1 MFLVGLAF
9 KRVAQMRDKR
19 LVAASFSRAAPRY
32 DQVAGLQRR
41 IADQLAFWLS
51 DTRVE
56 RALDLGS
63 GTGYA
68 NTWLSDRT
76 EQLVNIDLA
85 EGMLGFAKAGGCQG
99 FHVAGD
105 AESLP
110 LADISMDLIWSSL
123 ALQWS
128 EQPEALIHELCRVLR
143 PGGRILI
150 STLGPSTLFE
160 LREAWAAVNEQ
171 QHVNQFISPTEWLNF
186 KLPLELV
193 QHQQQTEV
201 EHYSEVGQLL
211 RELRTLGAHNVNP
224 ERRQGLGG
232 QSELKA
238 MMQHYQQ
245 FRTGQGI
252 PASYEVH
259 YLEFIRR

>member
-1 MFLVGLAF
+1 
-9 KRVAQMRDKR
+9 MRDKR

-32 DQVAGLQRR
+32 DRVAGLQRR
-41 IADQLAFWLS
+41 IADQLSAWLS
-51 DTRVE
+51 DEPVE
-56 RALDLGS
+56 RVLDLGS

-68 NTWLSDRT
+68 NPWLSART
-76 EQLVNIDLA
+76 EQLLNIDLA
-85 EGMLGFAKAGGCQG
+85 EGMLDFARSRGCVG
-99 FHVAGD
+99 SHIAGD
-105 AESLP
+105 AEALP
-110 LADISMDLIWSSL
+110 LADATVDLIWSSL

-128 EQPEALIHELCRVLR
+128 EQPEALISELCRVVR

-160 LREAWAAVNEQ
+160 LRDAWAAVNQQ

-186 KLPLELV
+186 STELELV
-193 QHQQQTEV
+193 RHQQSAEV
-201 EHYSEVGQLL
+201 EYYAEVGQLL

-232 QSELKA
+232 QAELKA

-245 FRTGQGI
+245 FRTELGI

>member
-1 MFLVGLAF
+1 
-9 KRVAQMRDKR
+9 MRNKR

-32 DQVAGLQRR
+32 DRVAGLQRR
-41 IADQLAFWLS
+41 IADQLASWLPDS
-51 DTRVE
+51 RVE

-68 NTWLSDRT
+68 NNWLSERA
-76 EQLVNIDLA
+76 EQLVNVDLA
-85 EGMLGFAKAGGCQG
+85 EGMLSFAQSQGCKG
-99 FHVAGD
+99 SHVAGD

-110 LADISMDLIWSSL
+110 LADNTLDLLWSSL

-128 EQPEALIHELCRVLR
+128 EQPEALITELCRVMR

-160 LREAWAAVNEQ
+160 LRESWASVNEQ
-171 QHVNQFISPTEWLNF
+171 QHVNRFIPPSEWLGYQ
-186 KLPLELV
+186 LPLELV
-193 QHQQQTEV
+193 RHEQSTEV
-201 EHYSEVGQLL
+201 EYYAEVGHLL

-232 QSELKA
+232 QAELKA

-245 FRTGQGI
+245 FRTVQGI

>member
-1 MFLVGLAF
+1 
-9 KRVAQMRDKR
+9 MRDKR

-32 DQVAGLQRR
+32 DRVAGLQRR
-41 IADQLAFWLS
+41 IADQLSAWLS
-51 DTRVE
+51 DEPLERV
-56 RALDLGS
+56 LDLGS

-68 NTWLSDRT
+68 NPWLRERA
-76 EQLVNIDLA
+76 EQLLNIDLA
-85 EGMLGFAKAGGCQG
+85 EGMLDFARSRGCVG
-99 FHVAGD
+99 IHIAGD
-105 AESLP
+105 AEALP
-110 LADISMDLIWSSL
+110 LADATVDLIWSSL

-128 EQPEALIHELCRVLR
+128 EQPQALISELCRVVR

-160 LREAWAAVNEQ
+160 LRDAWAAVNQQ

-186 KLPLELV
+186 STELELV
-193 QHQQQTEV
+193 RHQQSAEV
-201 EHYSEVGQLL
+201 EYYAEVGQLL

-232 QSELKA
+232 QAELKA

-245 FRTGQGI
+245 FRTELGI

>member
-1 MFLVGLAF
+1 
-9 KRVAQMRDKR
+9 MRDKR
-19 LVAASFSRAAPRY
+19 LVAASFSRAAPSY
-32 DQVAGLQRR
+32 DRVAGLQRR
-41 IADQLAFWLS
+41 IADQLAYWLA
-51 DTRVE
+51 DGRVE

-68 NTWLSDRT
+68 NNWLSERA

-85 EGMLGFAKAGGCQG
+85 EGMLSFARARGCQG
-99 FHVAGD
+99 FHVVGD

-110 LADISMDLIWSSL
+110 LADSSVDLIWSSL

-128 EQPEALIHELCRVLR
+128 EQPEQLIKELCRVVR

-150 STLGPSTLFE
+150 STLGPTTLYE
-160 LREAWAAVNEQ
+160 LRAAWAAVNDQ
-171 QHVNQFISPTEWLNF
+171 QHVNQFISPAEWLGYS
-186 KLPLELV
+186 LPLDLV
-193 QHQQQTEV
+193 RHEQGTEV
-201 EHYSEVGQLL
+201 EYYSEVGQLL

-232 QSELKA
+232 QAELKA

-245 FRTGQGI
+245 FRTEQGI